1 MWLGDP
7 VQLPRSHAPEACPV
21 CRERQTDQTFPVF
34 PVREHKGYLISERKA
49 QLPPILSLKIHSSA
63 ALRSPAEKRDPCRF
77 FRTRLSQIRLATE
90 IFFYLVLHINTSQ
103 DYCGNT
109 LSLGFEIPGAG
120 RGSRHHSR
128 PSLPPSSEV
137 CC

>member
-1 MWLGDP
+1 M
-7 VQLPRSHAPEACPV
+7 
-21 CRERQTDQTFPVF
+21 
-34 PVREHKGYLISERKA
+34 
-49 QLPPILSLKIHSSA
+49 
-63 ALRSPAEKRDPCRF
+63 
-77 FRTRLSQIRLATE
+77 ATE

-128 PSLPPSSEV
+128 PSLPPSLPLQRSAAEQSTLLALRNDTDPFVPDLMGMEKEEGQEV
-137 CC
+137 TGCTS